1 MPNQRHVNNSIIY
14 AAKDGTALP
23 KEVLDSMNVF
33 NKRAPKGT
41 IDVWWLYDDGG
52 LTMLLPHIISARSI
66 FTNCKLRVFALTN
79 RKLELEME
87 ERK

>member
-1 MPNQRHVNNSIIY
+1 MPNQQHLNNSIIY

-23 KEVLDSMNVF
+23 KSVLDSMNVF
-33 NKRAPKGT
+33 NQRASKGT

-79 RKLELEME
+79 RKLELELE

>member
-23 KEVLDSMNVF
+23 KAVLDSMNVF

>member
-1 MPNQRHVNNSIIY
+1 MPNQRNLNNGIIY
-14 AAKDGTALP
+14 SAKDGTALP